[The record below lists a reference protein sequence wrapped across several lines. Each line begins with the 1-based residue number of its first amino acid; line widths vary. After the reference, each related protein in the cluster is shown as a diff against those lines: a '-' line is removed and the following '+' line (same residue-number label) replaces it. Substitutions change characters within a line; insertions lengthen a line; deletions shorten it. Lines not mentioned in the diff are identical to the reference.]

1 MERAAARFF
10 AVAWPPYV
18 SFCLLPF
25 RTRPAPMNTPPES
38 APDNRQRV
46 VLKVSGQALL
56 GDKEFGISEDTLR
69 AFSRDIADAAGL
81 EGVELALVVGGGNLF
96 RGVESAI
103 GGMARANA
111 DYMGMLATMMNA
123 LALQDVLEQEGLQ
136 TRLLSGLDMEE
147 IAEPFIRRRAIRH
160 LEKGRVV
167 LFGAGTGNP
176 YFTTDTAAVLRAREI
191 GADLILK
198 GTRVGGVYTAD
209 PETDDTAERYDRVHG
224 REVIDQELGVMD
236 ATAFTLCQESCLPI
250 TVFDMRT
257 RGNVRR
263 VLEGERL
270 GTRVH
275 WENDG
280 TPAEMASGSPA
291 KHVARQEAPEEPLD
305 A

>member
-1 MERAAARFF
+1 MSSASASPDDE
-10 AVAWPPYV
+10 PP
-18 SFCLLPF
+18 
-25 RTRPAPMNTPPES
+25 R
-38 APDNRQRV
+38 RV
-46 VLKVSGQALL
+46 LLKVSGQALL
-56 GDKEFGISEDTLR
+56 GDEKPFGISEDVLR
-69 AFSRDIADAAGL
+69 DFARDIKEAD
-81 EGVELALVVGGGNLF
+81 ETGVELAIVIGGGNIF

-147 IAEPFIRRRAIRH
+147 IAEPFIRRRAMRH

-191 GADLILK
+191 GADRILK

-209 PETDDTAERYDRVHG
+209 PETDPSAERYDRVHG
-224 REVIDQELGVMD
+224 REVIEKQLGVMD

-250 TVFDMRT
+250 TIFDMRT

-263 VLEGERL
+263 VLEGEKL

-275 WENDG
+275 WESGDG
-280 TPAEMASGSPA
+280 PSERVGETPAE
-291 KHVARQEAPEEPLD
+291 HVAEKAATGEPL
-305 A
+305 AGA

>member
-1 MERAAARFF
+1 MAAMKTRTESIYGRPQRA
-10 AVAWPPYV
+10 
-18 SFCLLPF
+18 
-25 RTRPAPMNTPPES
+25 M
-38 APDNRQRV
+38 
-46 VLKVSGQALL
+46 LKVSGQALL
-56 GDKEFGISEDTLR
+56 GGDREFGISEDTLR
-69 AFSRDIADAAGL
+69 EFASDIADAAETGI
-81 EGVELALVVGGGNLF
+81 ELALVIGGGNLF

-111 DYMGMLATMMNA
+111 DYMGMLATMINA
-123 LALQDVLEQEGLQ
+123 LALQDVLEQEGLE

-147 IAEPFIRRRAIRH
+147 VAEPFIRRRAIRH

-191 GADLILK
+191 DADLILK

-209 PETDDTAERYDRVHG
+209 PEKDPSAERFTRIHG
-224 REVIDQELGVMD
+224 REVIDRNLGVMD
-236 ATAFTLCQESCLPI
+236 ATAFTLCKESCLPI
-250 TVFDMRT
+250 TIFDMRT

-263 VLEGERL
+263 VLEGEAL

-275 WENDG
+275 WSDDDARPEMAG
-280 TPAEMASGSPA
+280 ESPAEQ
-291 KHVARQEAPEEPLD
+291 VAQQAAD